1 MNVMHDASPQPWLI
15 EVPSRSIAKSLR
27 MQWQEYTNDCER
39 EKGLVTGATAAK
51 LLGVHKSRVY
61 QLLEAKKLDT
71 FDHFGS
77 RWLSCAQLM
86 QRLTEP
92 PKTGRPVGSVKSA

>member
-1 MNVMHDASPQPWLI
+1 MNAMHDAPPQPWLI
-15 EVPSRSIAKSLR
+15 EVPSRSITKTIRS
-27 MQWQEYTNDCER
+27 QWQDYTADCER

-51 LLGVHKSRVY
+51 LLGVHRSRVY

-77 RWLSCAQLM
+77 RWLSCSQLM
-86 QRLTEP
+86 HRLTEA
-92 PKTGRPVGSVKSA
+92 PKAGRPVGSVKSA